1 MSTASPEVLVTSSRG
16 YPSNSDEPCLFS
28 LIPNDDDIV
37 LVDQLLE
44 QTKRLMTSVDNESNQ
59 NRLIDA
65 GKVYHTIAF
74 SGGVDSSLV
83 AALVYR
89 CSLDLNRST
98 SNNNVVTHIFSRH
111 SVSCVMGVSAAVPTE
126 QVTAAA
132 LIAQSIGISF
142 QTVPTWEGRNETY
155 IENNGRACFACKTEL
170 YGTLKAVA
178 DHIHAQRQSPLET
191 TSDDG
196 DRHTRQHHFLYNGTN
211 ADDLQDPTRL
221 GLIAAANFQVRSP
234 IAGLTK
240 DQVRRAARHL
250 GLANWN
256 VAASPCLRSRL
267 ALGVPA
273 TTAHLQRIAQ
283 AERFVR
289 QQLIQS
295 LSNSTNLRVRLLAG
309 QEARL
314 ELDAG
319 PALDAAMVSFATN
332 QQKWEQAFY
341 DDLSFSKL
349 TIAPFRSGSV
359 SNRSLPLEEGL
370 QTMKQESFQ

>member
-1 MSTASPEVLVTSSRG
+1 M
-16 YPSNSDEPCLFS
+16 
-28 LIPNDDDIV
+28 PNDNDTAM
-37 LVDQLLE
+37 VDQLLE

-59 NRLIDA
+59 SHLMDA
-65 GKVYHTIAF
+65 GKFYHTIAF

-83 AALVYR
+83 AALLHR
-89 CSLDLNRST
+89 CSLDFNHSA
-98 SNNNVVTHIFSRH
+98 SHNVVAQH

-126 QVTAAA
+126 QISAAA
-132 LIAQSIGISF
+132 SIAESIGVTF

-170 YGTLKAVA
+170 YSTLKAVA
-178 DHIHAQRQSPLET
+178 DHVHAQRQPPSEPISPNDQHAT
-191 TSDDG
+191 
-196 DRHTRQHHFLYNGTN
+196 QHHFLYNGTN

-234 IAGLTK
+234 IADLTK

-273 TTAHLQRIAQ
+273 TTAHLQRIAH

-289 QQLIQS
+289 RELQSQLS
-295 LSNSTNLRVRLLAG
+295 PSTNVRVRLLAG

-319 PALDAAMVSFATN
+319 PALDAARVSFATN
-332 QQKWEQAFY
+332 QQKWEQTFY
-341 DDLSFSKL
+341 NDLYFSKL

-359 SNRSLPLEEGL
+359 STRSLPPEEG
-370 QTMKQESFQ
+370 TDDETGIIPMKCAEL